1 MHSVG
6 CKYIILW
13 FLIVVVIGSESV
25 TSDSSAKRSLDS
37 LLQEYAFKA
46 LRLPETKTGT
56 VYNGSV
62 PSNLSGIRI
71 SALMLR
77 RDSLKWRGYGYY
89 NDFFIPTVVIEE
101 PYAEDLVLVYQN
113 IGDWSSYYY
122 SLPGYTYLVP
132 VLGILAYDA
141 SDLYATNLPEL
152 DILAMEDPITIK
164 FPYVQPAPE
173 GSLPK
178 CVYFYS
184 NNLVEFGD
192 VTDGNICETRIQ
204 GHFAIVAEVSV
215 APSPSPAA
223 DEMAPSLPPTPHDN
237 NDHQNNKSEIWIISL
252 VFLVFALFGILF
264 VIVKKFGLLEKRQRL
279 YDSAEIVEPFLRNT
293 EVTLP
298 LEAPSRPLLENDY
311 VL

>member
-1 MHSVG
+1 MLSVG
-6 CKYIILW
+6 YKYIILL
-13 FLIVVVIGSESV
+13 FLIVVVIGSESDL
-25 TSDSSAKRSLDS
+25 SGKSSLDS

-46 LRLPETKTGT
+46 LRFPETKTGT
-56 VYNGSV
+56 PYNGSV

-71 SALMLR
+71 SALMLK

-89 NDFFIPTVVIEE
+89 NEFFIPTVVIEE
-101 PYAEDLVLVYQN
+101 PYVEDLVLVYQN
-113 IGDWSSYYY
+113 IGDYWSSYYY
-122 SLPGYTYLVP
+122 SLPGYTYLAP

-141 SDLYATNLPEL
+141 SNLYATNLPEL
-152 DILAMEDPITIK
+152 DILAMDDPITIK

-204 GHFAIVAEVSV
+204 GHFAIVVEVSV

-223 DEMAPSLPPTPHDN
+223 DEIAPSFPPTPHDDN
-237 NDHQNNKSEIWIISL
+237 NDHQKNKSEIWIISL
-252 VFLVFALFGILF
+252 VVFLVFALFGILF
-264 VIVKKFGLLEKRQRL
+264 VIVKRFGLLEKRQRL
-279 YDSAEIVEPFLRNT
+279 YDSAEIVEPLLGNT